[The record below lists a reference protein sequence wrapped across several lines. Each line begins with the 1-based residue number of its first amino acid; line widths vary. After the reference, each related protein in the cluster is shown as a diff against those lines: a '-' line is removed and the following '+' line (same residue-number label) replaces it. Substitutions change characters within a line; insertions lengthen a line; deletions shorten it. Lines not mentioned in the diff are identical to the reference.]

1 MGQGC
6 LLIFNLTLHFK
17 MTKCISMGC
26 AVTLASDRVEDIER
40 RQKTAAMLLLGLLT
54 LLLSSGPVP
63 KPEAR

>member
-1 MGQGC
+1 
-6 LLIFNLTLHFK
+6 

-26 AVTLASDRVEDIER
+26 AVTLASDRVEEIER
-40 RQKTAAMLLLGLLT
+40 RQKAAAMLLLGLLT